1 MSLRSLF
8 EWLDALPSSLA
19 LRESLNAY
27 PILLTSHVVSM
38 CLFVGLI
45 AFWDLRLVGI
55 TLKRVP
61 VSNIPSR
68 LFPLAIAGFVVSS
81 LTGLLL
87 FYSQPMRFYGN
98 FYFWFKNVLMFVA
111 GVNALVFHLTT
122 YHSVAAWDSDVVTP
136 LTARLAGALS
146 LALWAGVVVT
156 GRLIAY
162 SGLMPDW
169 WNVLNI
175 N

>member
-1 MSLRSLF
+1 MSFRNIF
-8 EWLDALPSSLA
+8 EWLDSLPSSIA

-38 CLFVGLI
+38 CLFAGLI
-45 AFWDLRLVGI
+45 AFWDMRLVGI
-55 TLKRVP
+55 ALKRVP
-61 VSNIPSR
+61 VSNIPRR
-68 LFPLAIAGFVVSS
+68 LFPWAIAGFLISTI
-81 LTGLLL
+81 TGLLL

-98 FYFWFKNVLMFVA
+98 FYFWFKNALMFLA
-111 GVNALVFHLTT
+111 GVNALAFHLST
-122 YHSVAAWDSDVVTP
+122 YHSVAAWEHNTVTP
-136 LTARLAGALS
+136 FGARLAGALS

-156 GRLIAY
+156 GRMIAY

-169 WNVLNI
+169 WDNLNL

>member
-8 EWLDALPSSLA
+8 EWMDALPSSLA

-27 PILLTSHVVSM
+27 PILLTSHVVTM
-38 CLFVGLI
+38 ALFVGLI
-45 AFWDLRLVGI
+45 AFWDLRLIGM

-61 VSNIPSR
+61 VSNIPPR
-68 LFPLAIAGFVVSS
+68 LFPLAIAGFVISS
-81 LTGLLL
+81 ITGFLL

-98 FYFWFKNVLMFVA
+98 FYFWFKNLLMLVL

-122 YHSVAAWDSDVVTP
+122 YHSVAAWDNDAVTP
-136 LTARLAGALS
+136 LSARLAGALS

-169 WNVLNI
+169 WNGLNL